1 VNDTPTPAAP
11 ARRAPR
17 RLRRPLLLASALAA
31 AFLVTIDAASFAAT
45 GSGLVL
51 GRANTASAPTTIS
64 NDGTGPALRLTTS
77 SSASAPFATNAT
89 GKVLNLHA
97 DKLDGMDAATLFT
110 AARSAVDAAKLQGRT
125 AADVAAMA
133 PVPRFTFVRTSIRQT
148 SNPGWLPGALSSDG
162 AAPGTYRLTGTLM
175 VPCSPSSTSGYLLAL
190 AVVRSAI
197 DVDPV
202 ILQRPIAARLCGKPI
217 PIAET
222 VTMDS
227 GARLLLRVHD
237 IDAGDLVS
245 LSLAFSFS
253 AVPITAA
260 L

>member
-1 VNDTPTPAAP
+1 MSDTPTPAAAP
-11 ARRAPR
+11 RQAPR

-51 GRANTASAPTTIS
+51 GRANTASAPTTIT
-64 NDGTGPALRLTTS
+64 NDGAGPALRLTTS

-97 DKLDGMDAATLFT
+97 DKLDGMDAAALVA

-125 AADVAAMA
+125 VADIAAMA

-162 AAPGTYRLTGTLM
+162 AAPGTYRLTGTLT

-202 ILQRPIAARLCGKPI
+202 ILQRPIAATLCGKPI

-222 VTMDS
+222 VAMDS

-245 LSLAFSFS
+245 LSIAFDLR
-253 AVPITAA
+253 AVPVEAA